1 VLRQSEEDA
10 VVLVGLAD
18 VKGFGRLHD
27 FRVLVHLAFTEHDR
41 LREVGRGF
49 GFPGDWLAFLI
60 ELRGAGRE
68 FP

>member
-1 VLRQSEEDA
+1 MLLQREDDA

-18 VKGFGRLHD
+18 VKGFGSLHD
-27 FRVLVHLAFTEHDR
+27 FRVLVHFTLTEHDG
-41 LREVGRGF
+41 LREVGRGL
-49 GFPGDWLAFLI
+49 GFPGDRLAVFI